1 VLVCAKCALAK
12 LEQLV
17 ARRRRLLE
25 LQVAGV
31 LLHLLSSRLIARAS
45 AFSSITA

>member
-1 VLVCAKCALAK
+1 VLVCAKRALAK

-17 ARRRRLLE
+17 ARCSGLLE

-31 LLHLLSSRLIARAS
+31 FVS